1 MLFSERK
8 EKLYNVEEI
17 VEYVRY
23 RTEETEDM
31 ISSLKLQKIL
41 YFLQAEFLIRF
52 GYPCF
57 TEPIEAWNFGP
68 VVPSVYIKYKVYG
81 AVSIPYNHFEKGKYF
96 PFSEEER
103 KVIDEMIQF
112 LEPYQA
118 YQLTEITMQQTPW
131 QDAHWRHNK
140 EITNES
146 LLQYFAK

>member
-1 MLFSERK
+1 MCFK
-8 EKLYNVEEI
+8 EKEGKLYPVEEI

-23 RTEETEDM
+23 RTEETENM
-31 ISSLKLQKIL
+31 ISNLKLQKVL

-57 TEPIEAWNFGP
+57 MEAIEAWNFGP
-68 VVPSVYIKYKVYG
+68 VVPSVYIEYQVYG
-81 AVSIPYNHFEKGKYF
+81 AASIPYHHFKKGKYF
-96 PFSEEER
+96 PFSKEER
-103 KVIDEMIQF
+103 KTMDKVIKL

-131 QDAHWRHNK
+131 TDAYWRQNK
-140 EITNES
+140 TITNES